1 MKKLLT
7 YDFFNKIS
15 CPTMKRSIG
24 TCISFD
30 NLPIS
35 DHVIAS
41 PALLW
46 YILKLIRAQHE
57 DLF

>member
-7 YDFFNKIS
+7 YDFFNKVP

-41 PALLW
+41 SALLW
-46 YILKLIRAQHE
+46 YILKVIHA
-57 DLF
+57 